1 MYDKT
6 VHAKYLIILLA
17 SFIESVERK
26 KLYEMSISVFPE
38 LKTTKVEV
46 KRRSESIVEAARA
59 LSISPLHSLLAQVL
73 CER

>member
-17 SFIESVERK
+17 SFIDSVERK

-46 KRRSESIVEAARA
+46 KRRSESIVEAAQGLVHFPSALATRA
-59 LSISPLHSLLAQVL
+59 SFV
-73 CER
+73 